1 MLELRNQHD
10 CKALKSKHAKKE
22 THACYL
28 SLHFFVQ
35 YTWLL
40 NAAICF
46 YLYGDL
52 SLHNCGSL
60 NAFGTH
66 NIIEMILL
74 GGMALLN
81 RVWSW

>member
-28 SLHFFVQ
+28 SLHFLFN
-35 YTWLL
+35 TLDFW
-40 NAAICF
+40 NTSICF

-60 NAFGTH
+60 NPFGTH

-81 RVWSW
+81 RV